1 MIIQATASNQVG
13 SVQFDTI
20 MSLVDAAYDAA
31 LTGQGWQDVLIDI
44 ADTSRVENAAL
55 VVLDNHNGW
64 SSVTA
69 PRADP
74 HVIQDYSQTWWQKD
88 VTAQATSTSPVGV
101 MTSLEN
107 TGRDRFFAS
116 EFYNDFWRRSGL
128 GAERVAS
135 NLMTGNGVFASFVL
149 QASVRRDEI
158 DSETTRLFE
167 VLIPHLVRAVTLQR
181 KVRMM
186 EHQRDLATATAR
198 RSGVGAMLVDAETR
212 LIVADTQA
220 EAIIASHDDLKI
232 DRGIV
237 HVGNA
242 AETLHLHRLVASL
255 AVSGC
260 VPRGGAFKTA
270 GGPGTNPTGR
280 TLGIDVLPY
289 SGIDADAAPR
299 FGLPTIASPRPAAIL
314 LVSDAQQRQEAR
326 RRELRTRYRLT
337 PAEAA
342 FALEILKGDGR
353 EAAAARLGISL
364 STARTHLSRIF
375 EKTDVRRQ
383 AELVRL
389 FSGNDLDM

>member
-1 MIIQATASNQVG
+1 MPFKQVG

-20 MSLVDAAYDAA
+20 MGLVDSAYDAA
-31 LTGQGWQDVLIDI
+31 LTGLGWHEVLIDI
-44 ADTSRVENAAL
+44 ADKSRVENAAL
-55 VVLDNHNGW
+55 VIVDNRNGW
-64 SSVTA
+64 SSVNA

-74 HVIQDYSQTWWQKD
+74 HVIQDYAQSWWQKD

-101 MTSLEN
+101 MTSLDT
-107 TGRDRFFAS
+107 TGRDLFFAS

-149 QASVRRDEI
+149 QASVRRDDI
-158 DSETTRLFE
+158 DSETTGLFE
-167 VLIPHLVRAVTLQR
+167 VLLPHLVRAVTLQR
-181 KVRMM
+181 KVRMV
-186 EHQRDLATATAR
+186 EHQRDLAMATAR

-212 LIVADTQA
+212 LIVADAQA
-220 EAIIASHDDLKI
+220 EAVLASHDALTI

-242 AETLHLHRLVASL
+242 TETLHLHRLVAAS
-255 AVSGC
+255 AVSGST
-260 VPRGGAFKTA
+260 PRGGGLRTA
-270 GGPGTNPTGR
+270 AGTGSSR
-280 TLGIDVLPY
+280 DRGALRIDVLPY
-289 SGIDADAAPR
+289 SGIDTDTTPH
-299 FGLPTIASPRPAAIL
+299 FGMPTIASPRPAAVL
-314 LVSDAQQRQEAR
+314 LISDADQRQKAR
-326 RRELRTRYRLT
+326 REDLRTRFGLT
-337 PAEAA
+337 PAESA

-389 FSGNDLDM
+389 LSGNGLDL